1 MRGRAHGRGH
11 VPPFLPCL
19 LHRPSQKGS
28 AVSAVPAGTA
38 CAAGRPADSA
48 SQRAAGSKVQSFQ
61 LAWLGSG
68 GHSQEHG
75 LLSVFSQSTA
85 PCSQQDRCPDT
96 ARPYPA
102 QERGCVPPEGP
113 GGHCHTP
120 CGSPPVQPPLRDLT
134 QGSLSLHFL
143 EVLAVLGF
151 PSIFLYI
158 SVSTFFWSACFF
170 TSLES
175 SAWMVWGGRTGWRY
189 QPCTTSACHPQQVPP
204 PLGCARNVVEE
215 LRNSSRGDPASSCPM
230 SQCHGAVPG
239 WHGTPCESN
248 APLSFLAVQ
257 ATPCLAQG
265 AEPDIRKGILSFN
278 RDRKVSALRT
288 DMCQLSH
295 FLSGSCWESSLKTQ
309 PGVKWDC
316 SKTHSVPTPAL
327 LGQEKALSPVWS
339 PQAPQKQQ
347 EEPGS

>member
-1 MRGRAHGRGH
+1 MPPAARLTALPNGQLGAKSRASSCRGWDL
-11 VPPFLPCL
+11 V
-19 LHRPSQKGS
+19 
-28 AVSAVPAGTA
+28 
-38 CAAGRPADSA
+38 
-48 SQRAAGSKVQSFQ
+48 
-61 LAWLGSG
+61 
-68 GHSQEHG
+68 
-75 LLSVFSQSTA
+75 
-85 PCSQQDRCPDT
+85 DT
-96 ARPYPA
+96 ARSTGCYRCFPRAWPPA
-102 QERGCVPPEGP
+102 PSGIAVLTQRVHIQLRSRAEGP